1 MKNDDR
7 NRGEREEG
15 ELGAS
20 VCNKEC
26 ELGASVCS
34 KEEVVDGSNKMGKEG
49 YSLRKS
55 CGL

>member
-20 VCNKEC
+20 VCNQEC

>member
-15 ELGAS
+15 
-20 VCNKEC
+20 